1 MILLDSDVLIEILN
15 KNSRIKDQLIA
26 KIEKDGDQVATT
38 AINFQEILYGIL
50 KRKNITELNKN
61 HLIYS
66 FDVIPF
72 TKRDAEIAARVEFIL
87 EKSGKKK
94 PKGDILIASIAIRTG
109 SKLFTLNKK
118 HFKDIP
124 ELNLFNKF

>member
-1 MILLDSDVLIEILN
+1 MIILDSDVIIEILN
-15 KNSRIKDQLIA
+15 KNSRIKDQLIT

-50 KRKNITELNKN
+50 KRKNIAELNKS

-72 TKRDAEIAARVEFIL
+72 TKRDAEIAARVEFSL

-118 HFKDIP
+118 HFQDIP
-124 ELNLFNKF
+124 ELKLFI